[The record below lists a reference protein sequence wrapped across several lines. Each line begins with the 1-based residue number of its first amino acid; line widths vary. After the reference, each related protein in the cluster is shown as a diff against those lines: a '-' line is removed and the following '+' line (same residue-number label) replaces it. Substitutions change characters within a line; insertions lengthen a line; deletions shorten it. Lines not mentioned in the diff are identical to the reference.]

1 MTSSHWSYFTS
12 QINLHNSAE
21 ILRVLIVPVKTS
33 EDSHLPGAVDA
44 ADWGYSRG
52 SQQPGGL
59 GPSEGQ
65 EGSLP
70 GTGKVLL
77 RGQTR
82 SLQGHEAPLPAPAR
96 QLATSVCLSI
106 SVPCNLHPNP
116 FPLLLQ
122 GSSEKVL
129 PPELGDPAP
138 CASCAIVSGPR
149 WHSRSA
155 AAPPR
160 DKPSRPI
167 SLSCVPCMMCS
178 LRTPWVQQRDRQ
190 RREER

>member
-106 SVPCNLHPNP
+106 SVPCNLHP
-116 FPLLLQ
+116 
-122 GSSEKVL
+122 
-129 PPELGDPAP
+129 
-138 CASCAIVSGPR
+138 
-149 WHSRSA
+149 
-155 AAPPR
+155 
-160 DKPSRPI
+160 
-167 SLSCVPCMMCS
+167 SLSSC
-178 LRTPWVQQRDRQ
+178 RAAQ
-190 RREER
+190 RRSYHLSWGILRPVPRARLFPVLAGTHGPQLRPRGTSPPGRYRYPACPA